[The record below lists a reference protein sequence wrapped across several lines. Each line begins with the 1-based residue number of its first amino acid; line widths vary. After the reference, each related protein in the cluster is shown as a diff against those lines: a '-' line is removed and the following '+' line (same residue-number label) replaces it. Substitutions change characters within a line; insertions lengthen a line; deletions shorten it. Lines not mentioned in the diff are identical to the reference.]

1 MQRVIVRPMLTC
13 VNAEPVPLATGQSL
27 GAGQAETDVSPPRH
41 NKLLTAARARIE
53 SPGTPGQPMTR
64 QELAEAVNDH
74 VFRATGT
81 PGAVDARHAGRW
93 ERGAT
98 RWPAARYRAAL
109 RAVLNVATDVELG
122 FRRPSRVTV
131 EDVDRKTFLK
141 TTLGVGAGAL
151 FAPSDANLTDILSGP
166 TAHYR
171 QMESAVASD
180 RLSPAVDAHLTLTVG
195 IVRDR
200 LRTSNGFRTLSEIA
214 GLAAWLAAD
223 RGDNA
228 TARRRYV
235 EAIGYAKRA
244 HHPLLAAYMTASLG
258 HFAVETGDSNQG
270 LTLLQRASQQL
281 DARAPDTARAWLA
294 SLLAVAYAHTG
305 DRKQALAEL
314 RRAETLAVR
323 NVGEP
328 QWPWVFAF
336 SSAKAARYRASA
348 LGRLGDLRAART
360 AYAAAGPA
368 LTSAKP
374 RALAQ
379 VEHAMVLARTGDIAS
394 GCTLATEA
402 LAVGRTYGSERITSR
417 VREFRSSIA
426 VQTAEARQ
434 LDEALA
440 TLYEREEG

>member
-1 MQRVIVRPMLTC
+1 MHRVTVRPMLTC
-13 VNAEPVPLATGQSL
+13 MNTAEALSKSRSPRT
-27 GAGQAETDVSPPRH
+27 GQAEMSEDVPQH
-41 NKLLTAARARIE
+41 NELLTAARMRIE

-81 PGAVDARHAGRW
+81 PGAVDARHVGRW
-93 ERGAT
+93 ERGGT

-109 RAVLNVATDVELG
+109 RAVLNVATDAELG
-122 FRRPSRVTV
+122 FRRPSRTTV

-141 TTLGVGAGAL
+141 TTLGVGVGAL
-151 FAPSDANLTDILSGP
+151 LAPSDANLTEILSGP

-180 RLSPAVDAHLTLTVG
+180 RLSPAVDAHLNLAVG

-200 LRTSNGFRTLSEIA
+200 LRTSDGFRTLSEIA
-214 GLAAWLAAD
+214 GLSAWLAAD

-258 HFAVETGDSNQG
+258 HFAVETGDGNQG
-270 LTLLQRASQQL
+270 LALLQRASHQL
-281 DARAPDTARAWLA
+281 DANAPDTARAWLS
-294 SLLAVAYAHTG
+294 SLLAVAYAATG
-305 DRKQALAEL
+305 DRKQTLAEL
-314 RRAETLAVR
+314 RRAESLVAR
-323 NVGEP
+323 HIGEP
-328 QWPWVFAF
+328 QWPWVFPF

-348 LGRLGDLRAART
+348 LGQLGDLRAART

-368 LTSAKP
+368 LTAAKP

-379 VEHAMVLARTGDIAS
+379 VEQAKVLANMGDVGG
-394 GCTLATEA
+394 GCALATEA
-402 LAVGRTYGSERITSR
+402 LAVGRAYGSERITSH
-417 VREFRSSIA
+417 VREFRASIA
-426 VQTAEARQ
+426 TNAAEARQ
-434 LDEALA
+434 LDDALA
-440 TLYEREEG
+440 ALYEREDG

>member
-1 MQRVIVRPMLTC
+1 MKDEALPQ
-13 VNAEPVPLATGQSL
+13 
-27 GAGQAETDVSPPRH
+27 H
-41 NKLLTAARARIE
+41 NELLSAARAQIE
-53 SPGTPGQPMTR
+53 SPGMPGQPMTR

-81 PGAVDARHAGRW
+81 PGATDARHVGRW
-93 ERGAT
+93 ERGVT
-98 RWPAARYRAAL
+98 KWPAARYRTAL
-109 RAVLNVATDVELG
+109 RAVLNVATDAELG
-122 FRRPSRVTV
+122 FRRPSRTTV
-131 EDVDRKTFLK
+131 DDVNRKTFLK
-141 TTLGVGAGAL
+141 TTLGVGAGVL
-151 FAPSDANLTDILSGP
+151 LAPSDANLTEILSGP

-180 RLSPAVDAHLTLTVG
+180 RLSPAVDAHLNLAVG
-195 IVRDR
+195 IVRER
-200 LRTSNGFRTLSEIA
+200 LRTSDGFRMLSEVA

-228 TARRRYV
+228 AARRRYV

-270 LTLLQRASQQL
+270 LALLLRASQQL
-281 DARAPDTARAWLA
+281 DASASDTARAWMA
-294 SLLAVAYAHTG
+294 SLLAVGYASTG
-305 DRKQALAEL
+305 DRKQTLVEL
-314 RRAETLAVR
+314 RRAESLVAR
-323 NVGEP
+323 QDDEP

-336 SSAKAARYRASA
+336 SPAKAARYRASA

-368 LTSAKP
+368 LTAAKP

-379 VEHAMVLARTGDIAS
+379 IEHARVLASTGDVAG
-394 GCTLATEA
+394 GCSLATEA
-402 LAVGRTYGSERITSR
+402 LAVGRAYGSERITSR

-426 VQTAEARQ
+426 MHTAEARQ
-434 LDEALA
+434 LDDALA
-440 TLYEREEG
+440 ALYEREDG

>member
-1 MQRVIVRPMLTC
+1 MS
-13 VNAEPVPLATGQSL
+13 EDVPQ
-27 GAGQAETDVSPPRH
+27 H
-41 NKLLTAARARIE
+41 NELLTAARKRIE

-81 PGAVDARHAGRW
+81 PGPVDARHVGRW
-93 ERGAT
+93 ERGVT
-98 RWPAARYRAAL
+98 RWPATRYRAAL
-109 RAVLNVATDVELG
+109 RAVLNVATDAELG
-122 FRRPSRVTV
+122 FRRPSRTTV

-141 TTLGVGAGAL
+141 TTLGVGVGAL
-151 FAPSDANLTDILSGP
+151 LAPSDANLTEILSGP
-166 TAHYR
+166 TTHYR

-180 RLSPAVDAHLTLTVG
+180 RLSPAVDAHLNLAVG

-200 LRTSNGFRTLSEIA
+200 LRTSDGFRTVSEVA
-214 GLAAWLAAD
+214 GLSAWLAAD

-228 TARRRYV
+228 TARRRYA

-258 HFAVETGDSNQG
+258 HFAVETGDGNQG
-270 LTLLQRASQQL
+270 LTLLLRAAQQL
-281 DARAPDTARAWLA
+281 DATAPDTARAWLS
-294 SLLAVAYAHTG
+294 SLLAVAYACTG
-305 DRKQALAEL
+305 DRKQTLVEL
-314 RRAETLAVR
+314 RRAESLVSR
-323 NVGEP
+323 QVGEL
-328 QWPWVFAF
+328 QWPWVFPF

-348 LGRLGDLRAART
+348 FAQLGDLRAART

-379 VEHAMVLARTGDIAS
+379 VEHARVLASTGDVAG
-394 GCTLATEA
+394 GCSLATEA
-402 LAVGRTYGSERITSR
+402 LAVGRAYGSERITNR

-426 VQTAEARQ
+426 AHTAEARQ
-434 LDEALA
+434 LDDALT
-440 TLYEREEG
+440 TLYEREDG